1 MNKSYELRYDPIKR
15 DYLYLHRTT
24 STTLGSFYHQHE
36 AYELILFLRGHVNL
50 YIENSCYHLQPGD
63 IVVIHPDEMHRAVT
77 LDDTEYE
84 RITINLQR
92 SYLERLSTTTT
103 QLFECFDSRTKGTGN
118 IAHLNELQLT
128 QFLRLAGELENVLD
142 SDEYGSDILANS
154 YLAQLLVFTNIVFQ
168 QANGTPANIMPPLV
182 RHTMEYIDKHLTQEI
197 SLDRLAAAFH
207 MNGTYISRRFK
218 QHTGLTLRSYIL
230 GRRIALAKTFL
241 SGGLTVTEAC
251 YQSGFSDYAN
261 FIRSFTKIVGISPGK
276 YAKKSHAPVIEDR
289 TISLRNKVT
298 PS

>member
-103 QLFECFDSRTKGTGN
+103 QLF
-118 IAHLNELQLT
+118 
-128 QFLRLAGELENVLD
+128 
-142 SDEYGSDILANS
+142 
-154 YLAQLLVFTNIVFQ
+154 
-168 QANGTPANIMPPLV
+168 
-182 RHTMEYIDKHLTQEI
+182 
-197 SLDRLAAAFH
+197 
-207 MNGTYISRRFK
+207 
-218 QHTGLTLRSYIL
+218 
-230 GRRIALAKTFL
+230 
-241 SGGLTVTEAC
+241 
-251 YQSGFSDYAN
+251 
-261 FIRSFTKIVGISPGK
+261 
-276 YAKKSHAPVIEDR
+276 
-289 TISLRNKVT
+289 
-298 PS
+298 